1 MVATPNTFA
10 LVMIFGWPLIA
21 VALFLFMPPRRAL
34 LAGFVFGWLFL
45 PVLIPTTPLVLWDK
59 HLVTSLGALVGVLLF
74 DTGRLLSFRPRLL
87 DITKL
92 IWCLAPIPATLT
104 NGLGAYTAT
113 AETLNR
119 LAEWGVPYL
128 LGRVY
133 FNDLAGMRA
142 LAAWIFMAG
151 LIYVPFC
158 LFEIRLSPQLHRIV
172 YGYSQYEF
180 SQVVRMGGYRPTVFL
195 QHGLALGMLMSTASL
210 AGIWLWYSGAVKRV
224 FNVSALYPLGALLI
238 TTLFVKSAGALLLLV
253 AAVALLFL
261 TRKLRVNW
269 LVIFFCAAPVG
280 YMVARGVLNWDG
292 SNAVQLVGEFM
303 ESQRADSLQFRL
315 DNERKLLDK
324 ALERRVFGWG
334 PNGRNRTTD
343 ENGIEAI
350 PDGYW
355 VIALGTNGLVGLVAL
370 YTALLL
376 PVPLLLMRIK
386 AESWSAPAFA
396 AVCAVALILP
406 MHAIDNLFNAM
417 LNPLF
422 VLAAGGIT
430 AMAADPTSLLL
441 PTVATIQRAR
451 RRRFGFGRPA
461 RPAPTADPDS
471 IAVAPDNDQDAL
483 NRELGIQ

>member
-1 MVATPNTFA
+1 
-10 LVMIFGWPLIA
+10 LIA

-45 PVLIPTTPLVLWDK
+45 PVLVPTTPLVLWDK

-74 DTGRLLSFRPRLL
+74 DTGRLLALRPRLL
-87 DITKL
+87 DIPML

-104 NGLGAYTAT
+104 NGLDAYTAT

-128 LGRVY
+128 LGRAY

-151 LIYVPFC
+151 LLYVPFC

-210 AGIWLWYSGAVKRV
+210 AGIWLWYSGAIKRV
-224 FNVSALYPLGALLI
+224 FNMSIITPLAALVI
-238 TTLFVKSAGALLLLV
+238 TTLFIKSTGAFLLLV

-269 LVIFFCAAPVG
+269 LVIAFCAVPVV

-292 SNAVQLVGEFM
+292 SNAVQLVAEFM
-303 ESQRADSLQFRL
+303 ESQRADSLQFRF

-324 ALERRVFGWG
+324 AEQRPIFGWG

-343 ENGIEAI
+343 EDGIEAI

-355 VIALGTNGLVGLVAL
+355 VIAFGTNGLVGLVAL

-376 PVPLLLMRIK
+376 PVPMLLMRIK
-386 AESWSAPAFA
+386 AESWSAPAYA
-396 AVCAVALILP
+396 AVCAVALLLP

-430 AMAADPTSLLL
+430 AMAADPQSLLV

-461 RPAPTADPDS
+461 RPQPTGDPDS
-471 IAVAPDNDQDAL
+471 IAVTPANDEDAF
-483 NRELGIQ
+483 NRELGIH